1 MEIQQLKEY
10 LKLYWNHW
18 PVCAVYSACL
28 DLAQSKFSLSREE
41 LRQRYGLYCGM
52 QWYDLLFN
60 KNKHCD
66 YENESM

>member
-28 DLAQSKFSLSREE
+28 DLATKQVQSSTRRIAPT
-41 LRQRYGLYCGM
+41 LRLVLR
-52 QWYDLLFN
+52 N
-60 KNKHCD
+60 AVV
-66 YENESM
+66 